1 MKFEIKNRFNGNII
15 FSFESSSFKICV
27 ETAIKAKIDLS
38 GSDLRWSDLSG
49 SDLSGS
55 DLRGSDLRGSD
66 LRWSD
71 LSGSDLRWS
80 DLSGSDLR
88 WSDLS
93 GSDLSGSDLSGS
105 DLRGSNLRGSD
116 LSGSNLWLSHFRA
129 FTVAATTT
137 HLQIGCENHDWSVW
151 LNDAKRSE
159 IAQKNN
165 DNGDFEGF
173 WQICLTAKAWLDLRF
188 KK

>member
-55 DLRGSDLRGSD
+55 DLR
-66 LRWSD
+66 
-71 LSGSDLRWS
+71 
-80 DLSGSDLR
+80 
-88 WSDLS
+88 
-93 GSDLSGSDLSGS
+93 GS

>member
-27 ETAIKAKIDLS
+27 ETAIKAKI
-38 GSDLRWSDLSG
+38 
-49 SDLSGS
+49 
-55 DLRGSDLRGSD
+55 
-66 LRWSD
+66 
-71 LSGSDLRWS
+71 